1 MIRGYFGVP
10 GCGKTTLL
18 TKEGIS
24 KKNKKKYENI
34 YTINF
39 ECSGTTPITF
49 SDLGKY
55 KIKDSL
61 ILIDEIT
68 MSADNREFKTF
79 PKEIRDFFILHRH
92 LGCDIIYATQNFE
105 NVDKKIRDLTHDLWY
120 MSKSVVPIL
129 NKFTTA
135 KRIYRNINI
144 NENTSE
150 LTLGYRFCNF
160 LESIFASNF
169 KIILRSKYYKYFDTW
184 DELSI
189 KDRPMIHEK
198 EKTPYKRSKID
209 KIKGVILNGWRN
221 RKRNKSEPTIDNNK
235 HIDMGELINS
245 NTIHNRS

>member
-24 KKNKKKYENI
+24 KKNKKRYKNI

-39 ECSGTTPITF
+39 ECSGCKYITF
-49 SDLGKY
+49 DDLGKY

-79 PKEIRDFFILHRH
+79 PREIRDFFILHRH

-120 MSKSVVPIL
+120 MQKSVVPFL
-129 NKFTTA
+129 SGFTTA

-160 LESIFASNF
+160 LEGIFASNF
-169 KIILRSKYYKYFDTW
+169 KIIRRKKYYKYFDTW

-189 KDRPMIHEK
+189 KDREPMREVPD
-198 EKTPYKRSKID
+198 TPFKQTKLER
-209 KIKGVILNGWRN
+209 IKGVLKDEIRRR
-221 RKRNKSEPTIDNNK
+221 RKKGPDDGLTYS
-235 HIDMGELINS
+235 
-245 NTIHNRS
+245 